1 MQALDATL
9 CFKSKPC
16 QTPRLNYGIGIT
28 SMFGAWQ
35 RMNNPK
41 HLENGWRINK
51 MDNNYIKH
59 EVIAEMESL
68 LKCFREKYAVLDAL
82 DRDTAS
88 PGAYDLVDQL
98 TTMRSAAGII
108 KEALDRAGKVVPYEE
123 D

>member
-1 MQALDATL
+1 
-9 CFKSKPC
+9 
-16 QTPRLNYGIGIT
+16 
-28 SMFGAWQ
+28 
-35 RMNNPK
+35 
-41 HLENGWRINK
+41 

-88 PGAYDLVDQL
+88 PGTYDLVDQL

-123 D
+123 DK